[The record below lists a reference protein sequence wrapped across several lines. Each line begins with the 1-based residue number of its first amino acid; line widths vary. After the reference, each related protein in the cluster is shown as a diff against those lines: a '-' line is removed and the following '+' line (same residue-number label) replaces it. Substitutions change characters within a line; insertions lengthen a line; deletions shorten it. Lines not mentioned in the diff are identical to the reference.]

1 MENVINPHVPNYKSG
16 VKVASNAYDAVN
28 KNNENLLTSTEW
40 FDFTPVGLYDT
51 VDKKWIY
58 LSQEEMNNP
67 EILNRYLD
75 DSRYSVGLG
84 SDKNHIDGFMNISD
98 FIKESG
104 LSDGLGTVKNERNLN
119 NPNVDGVIG
128 RYTDT
133 GTGNKTYSSESI
145 QDGSK
150 SGSGIDVEA
159 IKWFRENGMQNDE
172 IDVVALEKEV
182 KNNVMPQLG
191 NILGDSNIKTVFNG
205 QEATVDAN
213 YMTRVLTIHTS
224 ENGHSVDYNFNVD
237 DGLFISKK

>member
-1 MENVINPHVPNYKSG
+1 MCGIKNIMDKTNYQAG
-16 VKVASNAYDAVN
+16 LKVTSNAYDAVN
-28 KNNENLLTSTEW
+28 GVNELTSSEY
-40 FDFTPVGLYDT
+40 FDFNEVGIYDT
-51 VDKKWIY
+51 QTNTWLD
-58 LSQEEMNNP
+58 LSEEQLNDP
-67 EILNRYLD
+67 EVIKRYSD
-75 DSRYSVGLG
+75 DSRYAMALG
-84 SDKNHIDGFMNISD
+84 SDMDNIDGFMNISD
-98 FIKESG
+98 FIKERG
-104 LSDGLGTVKNERNLN
+104 LSDGLGNAKNERNLN
-119 NPNVDGVIG
+119 NPNVDSVIG

-133 GTGNKTYSSESI
+133 GTGNKTYSSEST

-150 SGSGIDVEA
+150 SGSRIDVEA

-213 YMTRVLTIHTS
+213 YMTRVLTIHTF